1 MKPGVGCLSVFIG
14 LRGTAEELGLKA
26 QNVWAFTG
34 NDSEEVNNYNHFF
47 KSLKF
52 DCFIVSLFC

>member
-1 MKPGVGCLSVFIG
+1 MINKNTLKSGWGAMSLFVG

-34 NDSEEVNNYNHFF
+34 LVTI
-47 KSLKF
+47 LKEN
-52 DCFIVSLFC
+52 LFQWLG